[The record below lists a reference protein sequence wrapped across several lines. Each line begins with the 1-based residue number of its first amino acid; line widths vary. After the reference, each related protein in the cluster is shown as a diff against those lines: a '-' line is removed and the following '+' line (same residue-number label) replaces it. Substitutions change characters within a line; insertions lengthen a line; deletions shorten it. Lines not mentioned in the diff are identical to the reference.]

1 MAEGVTLAHVGR
13 ALRLASMLHA
23 QDFDVELA
31 CDPRYRRFLAVNVLG
46 AALWAVG
53 LPVAGSLL
61 GRTVPNADR
70 YLLPV
75 ILVIIASSAIVSSRQ
90 VLRRARLPLDEARP
104 TATGDPDQ

>member
-1 MAEGVTLAHVGR
+1 M
-13 ALRLASMLHA
+13 
-23 QDFDVELA
+23 
-31 CDPRYRRFLAVNVLG
+31 RYRRFLAVNVLG

-61 GRTVPNADR
+61 GSTVPNADR

-75 ILVIIASSAIVSSRQ
+75 ILVIIAGSAIVSSRQ
-90 VLRRARLPLDEARP
+90 VLRHARLPLDEARP